1 MRDVKSAEPFV
12 AEGVAWRMHRERVLL
27 AGWGRAIL
35 LQLAHP
41 KVARGVAEHSGFMTE
56 PWGRLRRLHRTL
68 GSMLALTFG
77 SDDEAAAVA
86 RRINGIHDR
95 VQGCLGEAAGDAPA
109 GAPYSAHDPALLTWV
124 HATLLDSFLLT
135 YRLFVRPLS
144 HAEADRYCTE
154 VSGIEPLL
162 GIPVGRL
169 PRTDGDLREYLDEML
184 ASGALEVTDAAR
196 DLAREVIAPPA
207 PRILRPLLRLA
218 ALPAVG
224 LLPPAIRVAYGLPW
238 DSRRERVLRV
248 MAAAAR
254 SGLPLVPPV
263 LRYWPAAR
271 RAARRARQ
279 GRGG

>member
-1 MRDVKSAEPFV
+1 MRGVKSPEPFV
-12 AEGVAWRMHRERVLL
+12 TGGVAWRIHRERVLL

-41 KVARGVAEHSGFMTE
+41 KVARGVAEHSGFLTE

-77 SDDEAAAVA
+77 TDEEAAAA
-86 RRINGIHDR
+86 AGRINAIHDR
-95 VQGCLGEAAGDAPA
+95 VHGHLGEAAGDAPA

-144 HAEADRYCTE
+144 PAEADRYCTE
-154 VSGIEPLL
+154 ASGIESWLE
-162 GIPVGRL
+162 IPAGRL
-169 PRTDGDLREYLDEML
+169 PRTEGDLHEYLSGML
-184 ASGALEVTDAAR
+184 ASGAIEVTDAAR

-207 PRILRPLLRLA
+207 PPVLKPLLRLA
-218 ALPAVG
+218 ALPSVG
-224 LLPPAIRVAYGLPW
+224 LLPPAIRGAYGLVW
-238 DSRRERVLRV
+238 NGRRERVLRV

-254 SGLPLVPPV
+254 AGLPLLPPV

-271 RAARRARQ
+271 RAARRAP
-279 GRGG
+279 GR